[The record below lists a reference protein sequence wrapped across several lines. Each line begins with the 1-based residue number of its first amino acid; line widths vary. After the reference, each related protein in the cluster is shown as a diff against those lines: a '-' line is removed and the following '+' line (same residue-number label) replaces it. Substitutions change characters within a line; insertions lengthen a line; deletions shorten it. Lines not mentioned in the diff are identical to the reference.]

1 MSRPVVLVTGARRGI
16 GLAIAVAFAE
26 GGYDIA
32 FTDIVDNDDIDDA
45 ELAIGQ
51 AGGAALFFQNDVAD
65 LASHQGLVDEV
76 LSSYGRLDCFVSNA
90 GIGSPVRGDLLDLEP
105 GNFDRVMNVN
115 MRGAMFLS
123 QVVARTMLKLP
134 PPQKPVRNRSI
145 LFITSVSAEMASPE
159 RADYCVSKAALS
171 MWVKNLAV
179 RLAPDSIPVF
189 EIRPGVIRTDMTAVV
204 ADKYQAVIDGGLVP
218 ARRWGEGADVA
229 QMALALA
236 GSSFGF
242 ATGSAIACD
251 GALSI
256 SRL

>member
-1 MSRPVVLVTGARRGI
+1 MTRPVVLVTGARRGI

-32 FTDIVDNDDIDDA
+32 FTDIVDDDAVDDA
-45 ELAIGQ
+45 ELAIGE
-51 AGGAALFFQNDVAD
+51 AGGAAMFFQNDVAD
-65 LASHQGLVDEV
+65 LATHQSLVGDV
-76 LSSYGRLDCFVSNA
+76 LKTYGRLDCFVSNA
-90 GIGSPVRGDLLDLEP
+90 GIASPVRGDLLQLEP
-105 GNFDRVMNVN
+105 GNYDRVMDVNV
-115 MRGAMFLS
+115 RGAMFLS
-123 QVVARTMLKLP
+123 QVVARTMLGLP

-179 RLAPDSIPVF
+179 RLAPDKIPVF
-189 EIRPGVIRTDMTAVV
+189 EIRPGVIRTDMTAAV
-204 ADKYQAVIDGGLVP
+204 AEKYQARIDDGLVP

>member
-1 MSRPVVLVTGARRGI
+1 MTRPVLLVTGARRGI

-32 FTDIVDNDDIDDA
+32 FTDIVDDDAVDDA
-45 ELAIGQ
+45 ELAIGE
-51 AGGAALFFQNDVAD
+51 AGGAAMFFQNDVAD
-65 LASHQGLVDEV
+65 LSSHQALVDDV
-76 LSSYGRLDCFVSNA
+76 LKSYGRLDCFVSNA
-90 GIGSPVRGDLLDLEP
+90 GIASPVRGDLLELAP
-105 GNFDRVMNVN
+105 GNYDRVMNVN
-115 MRGAMFLS
+115 VRGAMFLS
-123 QVVARTMLKLP
+123 QVVGRTMLTLP
-134 PPQKPVRNRSI
+134 PPQKPTRNRSI

-189 EIRPGVIRTDMTAVV
+189 EIRPGVIRTEMTAAV
-204 ADKYQAVIDGGLVP
+204 ASTYQARIDDGLVP

>member
-1 MSRPVVLVTGARRGI
+1 MTRPVVLITGARRGI

-32 FTDIVDNDDIDDA
+32 FTDIVDDDAVDDA
-45 ELAIGQ
+45 ELAIGE
-51 AGGAALFFQNDVAD
+51 AGGAAMFFQNDVAD
-65 LASHQGLVDEV
+65 LDSHRSLVDDV
-76 LSSYGRLDCFVSNA
+76 LKSYGRLDCFVSNA
-90 GIGSPVRGDLLDLEP
+90 GISSPVRGDLLDLDP
-105 GNFDRVMNVN
+105 ANFDRVMSVN
-115 MRGAMFLS
+115 LRGAMFLS
-123 QVVARTMLKLP
+123 QVVASTMLTLP
-134 PPQKPVRNRSI
+134 APQKPTRNRSI

-179 RLAPDSIPVF
+179 RLAADSIPVF
-189 EIRPGVIRTDMTAVV
+189 EIRPGVIRTDMTAAV
-204 ADKYQAVIDGGLVP
+204 ASTYQARIDDGLVP

>member
-1 MSRPVVLVTGARRGI
+1 MTRPVVLITGARRGI

-32 FTDIVDNDDIDDA
+32 FTDIIDDDAVDDA
-45 ELAIGQ
+45 ELAIGE
-51 AGGAALFFQNDVAD
+51 AGGAAMFFQNDVAD
-65 LASHQGLVDEV
+65 LASHQGLVDDV
-76 LSSYGRLDCFVSNA
+76 LKSFGRLDCFVSNA
-90 GIGSPVRGDLLDLEP
+90 GISSPVRGDLLDLDP
-105 GNFDRVMNVN
+105 ANFDRVMSVN
-115 MRGAMFLS
+115 LRGAMFLS

-134 PPQKPVRNRSI
+134 APQKPTRNRSI

-179 RLAPDSIPVF
+179 RLAADSIPVF
-189 EIRPGVIRTDMTAVV
+189 EIRPGVIRTDMTAAV
-204 ADKYQAVIDGGLVP
+204 AEKYQARIDEGLVP

>member
-1 MSRPVVLVTGARRGI
+1 MTRPVLLVTGARRGI

-32 FTDIVDNDDIDDA
+32 FTDIVDDDAVDDA
-45 ELAIGQ
+45 ELAIGE
-51 AGGAALFFQNDVAD
+51 AGGAAMFFQNDVAD
-65 LASHQGLVDEV
+65 LASHQALVDDV
-76 LSSYGRLDCFVSNA
+76 LKSYGRLDCFVSNA
-90 GIGSPVRGDLLDLEP
+90 GISSPVRGDLLELEP
-105 GNFDRVMNVN
+105 GNFDRVLTVN
-115 MRGAMFLS
+115 TRGAMFLS
-123 QVVARTMLKLP
+123 QVVARTMLTLP
-134 PPQKPVRNRSI
+134 PPQKPTRNRSI

-179 RLAPDSIPVF
+179 RLAADSIPVF
-189 EIRPGVIRTDMTAVV
+189 EIRPGVIRTDMTAAV
-204 ADKYQAVIDGGLVP
+204 ASTYQARIDDGLVP

>member
-1 MSRPVVLVTGARRGI
+1 MTRPVVLITGARRGI

-32 FTDIVDNDDIDDA
+32 FTDIVDDDAVDDA
-45 ELAIGQ
+45 ELAIGE
-51 AGGAALFFQNDVAD
+51 AGGAAMFFQNDVAD
-65 LASHQGLVDEV
+65 LASHQGLVDDV
-76 LSSYGRLDCFVSNA
+76 LKSFGRLDCFVSNA
-90 GIGSPVRGDLLDLEP
+90 GISSPVRGDLLDLDP
-105 GNFDRVMNVN
+105 ANFDRVMSVN
-115 MRGAMFLS
+115 LRGAMFLS

-134 PPQKPVRNRSI
+134 APQKPTRNRSI

-179 RLAPDSIPVF
+179 RLAADSIPVF
-189 EIRPGVIRTDMTAVV
+189 EIRPGVIRTDMTAAV
-204 ADKYQAVIDGGLVP
+204 ASTYQARIDEGLVP

>member
-1 MSRPVVLVTGARRGI
+1 MTRPVLLVTGARRGI

-32 FTDIVDNDDIDDA
+32 FTDIVDDDAVDDA
-45 ELAIGQ
+45 ELAIGE
-51 AGGAALFFQNDVAD
+51 AGGAAMFFQNDVAD
-65 LASHQGLVDEV
+65 LSSHQALVDDV
-76 LSSYGRLDCFVSNA
+76 LKSYGRLDCFVSNA
-90 GIGSPVRGDLLDLEP
+90 GIASPVRGDLLELGP
-105 GNFDRVMNVN
+105 GNYDRVMNVN
-115 MRGAMFLS
+115 VRGAMFLS
-123 QVVARTMLKLP
+123 QVVARTMLTLP
-134 PPQKPVRNRSI
+134 PPQKPTRNRSI

-189 EIRPGVIRTDMTAVV
+189 EIRPGVIRTDMTAAV
-204 ADKYQAVIDGGLVP
+204 ASTYQARIDDGLVP

>member
-1 MSRPVVLVTGARRGI
+1 MTRPVLLVTGARRGI

-32 FTDIVDNDDIDDA
+32 FTDIVDDDAVDDA
-45 ELAIGQ
+45 ELAIGE
-51 AGGAALFFQNDVAD
+51 AGGAAMFFQNDVAD
-65 LASHQGLVDEV
+65 LSSHRALVDDV
-76 LSSYGRLDCFVSNA
+76 LKSYGRLDCFVSNA
-90 GIGSPVRGDLLDLEP
+90 GISSPVRGDLLELEP
-105 GNFDRVMNVN
+105 GNFDRVLTVN
-115 MRGAMFLS
+115 TRGAMFLS
-123 QVVARTMLKLP
+123 QVVARTMLTLP
-134 PPQKPVRNRSI
+134 PPQKPTRNRSI

-189 EIRPGVIRTDMTAVV
+189 EIRPGVIRTDMTAAV
-204 ADKYQAVIDGGLVP
+204 AEKYQARIDDGLVP

>member
-1 MSRPVVLVTGARRGI
+1 MTRPVLLVTGARRGI

-32 FTDIVDNDDIDDA
+32 FTDIVDDDAVDDA
-45 ELAIGQ
+45 ELAIGE
-51 AGGAALFFQNDVAD
+51 AGGAAMFFKNDVAD
-65 LASHQGLVDEV
+65 LSSHQALVDDV
-76 LSSYGRLDCFVSNA
+76 LKSFGRIDCFVSNA
-90 GIGSPVRGDLLDLEP
+90 GISSPVRGDLLTLEP
-105 GNFDRVMNVN
+105 GNFDRVMSVN
-115 MRGAMFLS
+115 TRGAMFLS
-123 QVVARTMLKLP
+123 QVVARTMLTLP
-134 PPQKPVRNRSI
+134 PPQKPTRNRSI

-179 RLAPDSIPVF
+179 RLAADSIPVF
-189 EIRPGVIRTDMTAVV
+189 EIRPGVIRTEMTASV
-204 ADKYQAVIDGGLVP
+204 AEKYQARIDDGLVP

>member
-1 MSRPVVLVTGARRGI
+1 MTRPVLLVTGARRGI

-32 FTDIVDNDDIDDA
+32 FTDIVDDDAVDDA
-45 ELAIGQ
+45 ELAIGE
-51 AGGAALFFQNDVAD
+51 AGGAAMFFQNDVAD
-65 LASHQGLVDEV
+65 LSSHQALVDDV
-76 LSSYGRLDCFVSNA
+76 LKSYGRLDCFVSNA
-90 GIGSPVRGDLLDLEP
+90 GISSPVRGDLLELEP
-105 GNFDRVMNVN
+105 GNFDRVLTVN
-115 MRGAMFLS
+115 TRGAMFLS
-123 QVVARTMLKLP
+123 QVVARTMLTLP
-134 PPQKPVRNRSI
+134 PPQKPTRNRSI

-189 EIRPGVIRTDMTAVV
+189 EIRPGVIRTEMTAAV
-204 ADKYQAVIDGGLVP
+204 ASTYQARIDDGLVP

>member
-1 MSRPVVLVTGARRGI
+1 
-16 GLAIAVAFAE
+16 
-26 GGYDIA
+26 
-32 FTDIVDNDDIDDA
+32 
-45 ELAIGQ
+45 
-51 AGGAALFFQNDVAD
+51 
-65 LASHQGLVDEV
+65 
-76 LSSYGRLDCFVSNA
+76 
-90 GIGSPVRGDLLDLEP
+90 
-105 GNFDRVMNVN
+105 
-115 MRGAMFLS
+115 
-123 QVVARTMLKLP
+123 
-134 PPQKPVRNRSI
+134 
-145 LFITSVSAEMASPE
+145 MASPE

-204 ADKYQAVIDGGLVP
+204 ADKYQAVIDQGVVP